1 MMDLVLENNNLRFDN
16 KHSLQTDGT
25 AIGSHLGMNY
35 ACTYLGNW
43 EQELY
48 SKSKY
53 LPSHYWRY
61 VDDIWGIWHHG
72 LEKLQQF
79 HKLTNSLHP
88 RIQTELRYSEKE
100 IGILDVSVSISDD
113 YFKTDL
119 YCNDTVKHM

>member
-1 MMDLVLENNNLRFDN
+1 MTTNIFV
-16 KHSLQTDGT
+16 QTEST

-48 SKSKY
+48 SKSKD

-61 VDDIWGIWHHG
+61 VDDIWGLWHHG

-79 HKLTNSLHP
+79 HKLANSLHP

-100 IGILDVSVSISDD
+100 IEFLAVNVSISEG

-119 YCNDTVKHM
+119 YC